1 MLTEPPHKSRGISA
15 PPRGA
20 QRVRRVFVSVA
31 PSELTSFERIK
42 WALRNILTD
51 VKRHNGIYP
60 YSAGAPKIAD
70 VLKRAGLSE
79 RFLEKQG
86 GNLLRE
92 KQKAHY
98 KKLIKRV
105 LRRVKSGRY
114 FPIKS
119 RTGHQHSE
127 RSASWLALQ
136 AQLNGIKQAWIEA
149 ELEYIDAQNRVG
161 ELDKLANELRAENDR
176 LLGLLAGAGIH
187 VL

>member
-1 MLTEPPHKSRGISA
+1 MLTERPHKSRGISA

-92 KQKAHY
+92 KQKALSAIT
-98 KKLIKRV
+98 KCGVI
-105 LRRVKSGRY
+105 RRGYSVISWPGASQPSGSGRALRL
-114 FPIKS
+114 PAS
-119 RTGHQHSE
+119 GSCCLASPHGRAQPWHHQAPHRE
-127 RSASWLALQ
+127 
-136 AQLNGIKQAWIEA
+136 
-149 ELEYIDAQNRVG
+149 
-161 ELDKLANELRAENDR
+161 
-176 LLGLLAGAGIH
+176 
-187 VL
+187 